1 MQSVTRRVGKLMNR
15 GPGDNAKVSVLL
27 NDYEDADR
35 VLAKVPLFFFR
46 VLYKLRPVSSSWGVA
61 DSVLV
66 MQIIENTKTW
76 QESWNNLVSSQL
88 DIASVYASLYDP
100 IVGASDGH
108 GRPALQTPEE
118 QLHRTFALKQAYS
131 ELRTELTEGIM
142 SIEKLVMNPALDARN
157 SIAPIRKTIKKR
169 ENKRLDVEKCQ
180 DKVHKLHRKM
190 PRTPK
195 DEAQLSKSEDE
206 LVTLNEV

>member
-1 MQSVTRRVGKLMNR
+1 MLLLLAAALTPL
-15 GPGDNAKVSVLL
+15 PGI
-27 NDYEDADR
+27 
-35 VLAKVPLFFFR
+35 
-46 VLYKLRPVSSSWGVA
+46 
-61 DSVLV
+61 
-66 MQIIENTKTW
+66 QIIENTKTW

-88 DIASVYASLYDP
+88 DIAAVYASLYDP

-108 GRPALQTPEE
+108 GRPAQQTPEE
-118 QLHRTFALKQAYS
+118 QLHRTFALKQAYT

-142 SIEKLVMNPALDARN
+142 SIEKQVMNPAIDARN

-195 DEAQLSKSEDE
+195 DEAQLSKSEDD
-206 LVTLNEV
+206 LVALNEVRRQSLNQEKPASRMLTLVLRSSTLPMRTYERPCRQSSPLPSV